1 MEKRKCKKMMVT
13 QQKRMA
19 GFSVASFL
27 ALVKVWSLNKLSSE
41 TNGFRDGAYCT
52 DYERVLLL
60 VQTNRK

>member
-19 GFSVASFL
+19 GFSVAVFFL

-52 DYERVLLL
+52 DNERVLLL
-60 VQTNRK
+60 V

>member
-1 MEKRKCKKMMVT
+1 MVT

-27 ALVKVWSLNKLSSE
+27 ALVKVWSLNKLISE

-52 DYERVLLL
+52 DNERVLLL